1 MLCVIRD
8 AGAYFHVYKKRFS
21 VLTINKLQKRR
32 SLPDILFFFV
42 PKSRGYGLV
51 STAWSM

>member
-21 VLTINKLQKRR
+21 VLTVNTLQKKDDTL
-32 SLPDILFFFV
+32 SV
-42 PKSRGYGLV
+42 
-51 STAWSM
+51 